1 MSAFTSLKSAIFP
14 WRRGSAASESKV
26 DVKESPVDGP
36 KCALKVEHLEPAKAA
51 DKSRFPW
58 RRQVSTGTD
67 LDDSTPLKGPSARQE
82 SAALTESTCA
92 TLTPECSDT
101 SSALS
106 EPEDS
111 TDEKLSDCSPK
122 EPELS
127 VVNEHGLKV
136 SSNSWAAAL
145 QARRKKAE
153 QGEALSHEEVV
164 RKMKAILN
172 KLTIE
177 KFSSLSN
184 QLISCGIRSTSL
196 LEALTNEICEKATT
210 QHHFVHMYA
219 DLCVALHDHF
229 ARQDQ
234 QKMNFKKI
242 LLSTCQASFEKH
254 LTPPAS
260 LKTLKG
266 EELKEAEQFY
276 KLQMLGNIKF
286 VGALIVRKMLAVR
299 VMFAIIEELLSDPT
313 SEALES
319 LVALLTVVG
328 PTFDQPEFPQQ
339 FLLAAIFQ
347 QVEGRTKD
355 SCIKYR
361 VRCLL
366 KDLLELRASRWQ
378 DRKPK
383 KLEGPTTLKEVAQK
397 FHAEVEASSP
407 SKTRSKHFSRQ
418 FSTPSE
424 FTRQVSWQSCAFTR
438 QVSTQSCCDF
448 TRQDS
453 TQSCGFSRQVSME
466 SNCEFLRQDSCE
478 FSRQV
483 SIGKP
488 AFSRQVSLEFSRQ
501 VSAGKPATALAPT
514 SDQHASSPAAT
525 KTLSDQTSP
534 PSLPVK
540 PVSPPAQPSTNSEA
554 DQGSPISYEELSAE
568 ELVDKVTLFIEA
580 NSLDEEAA
588 EDLMACPPEV
598 QRAVL
603 SRGDVTSGRN
613 PSAML
618 RVRINQSLR
627 KLKINPKVVERA
639 RATRAASKSAQSP
652 KASEQPKSE
661 KKEAAEQRVDK
672 DLCHKKLSEIYAELM
687 VSHDIQDAVASV
699 SETAVPSSLQSQ
711 EFCDLLVFILE
722 RSSDALRSIGFKF
735 VVAIFAKR
743 CWVPAALQEGLRSF
757 AGMCDDLKLDLPALP
772 KILND
777 ELVTSFEPL
786 VSTGLLSG
794 AQLRAL
800 SAAV

>member
-383 KLEGPTTLKEVAQK
+383 KLEGPSTLDEVAQK
-397 FHAEVEASSP
+397 FHTEAEAKSPVANPVPHPLLLWRQESNSRPGPMPEAKVQCARFQVPGPMPESPNMPWRRSSPQSPVVQPMRSSPPTKAGPPSPSSHTTKAEPHQASPNASSLRQAGVKD
-407 SKTRSKHFSRQ
+407 KTASPLEEKL
-418 FSTPSE
+418 
-424 FTRQVSWQSCAFTR
+424 TRFFEANVVDEESCA
-438 QVSTQSCCDF
+438 D
-448 TRQDS
+448 
-453 TQSCGFSRQVSME
+453 
-466 SNCEFLRQDSCE
+466 LRAC
-478 FSRQV
+478 
-483 SIGKP
+483 
-488 AFSRQVSLEFSRQ
+488 
-501 VSAGKPATALAPT
+501 
-514 SDQHASSPAAT
+514 
-525 KTLSDQTSP
+525 
-534 PSLPVK
+534 PVEI
-540 PVSPPAQPSTNSEA
+540 Q
-554 DQGSPISYEELSAE
+554 
-568 ELVDKVTLFIEA
+568 ELVLAK
-580 NSLDEEAA
+580 
-588 EDLMACPPEV
+588 
-598 QRAVL
+598 
-603 SRGDVTSGRN
+603 GDVTSARN

-618 RVRINQSLR
+618 RVRINQAWREFKKISKATEPENYS
-627 KLKINPKVVERA
+627 KLEAKCSDPTKKKKKKTTQDKFDKGACRSGEKNLDKVDCF
-639 RATRAASKSAQSP
+639 T
-652 KASEQPKSE
+652 SE
-661 KKEAAEQRVDK
+661 KNLHKADCSACGDDFDKAA
-672 DLCHKKLSEIYAELM
+672 CHKELAATYSELM
-687 VSHDIQDAVASV
+687 TSHDVPEAVARIAAA
-699 SETAVPSSLQSQ
+699 AVPPSVQAEELSD
-711 EFCDLLVFILE
+711 FLVFIIE
-722 RSSDALRSIGFKF
+722 QGMDARAVGFELIASLFIEKHW
-735 VVAIFAKR
+735 AA
-743 CWVPAALQEGLRSF
+743 AALQEGLQSF
-757 AGMCDDLKLDLPALP
+757 SSMYSDLKVDVPLLP
-772 KILND
+772 KILC
-777 ELVTSFEPL
+777 EEMALAFRPL
-786 VSTGLLSG
+786 VSSRLLSAELLQKSCG
-794 AQLRAL
+794 MSCQ
-800 SAAV
+800 